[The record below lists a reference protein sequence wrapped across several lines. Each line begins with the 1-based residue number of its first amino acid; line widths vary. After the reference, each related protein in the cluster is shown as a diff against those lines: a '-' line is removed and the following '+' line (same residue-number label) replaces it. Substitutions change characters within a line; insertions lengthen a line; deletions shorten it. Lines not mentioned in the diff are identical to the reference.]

1 MTNCLV
7 VRHVLTSVSGVL
19 PDLLSFMFNEAEH
32 FKDLAG
38 GELGHGVL
46 Q

>member
-1 MTNCLV
+1 MGNCLV
-7 VRHVLTSVSGVL
+7 VRHVLTRIASVF
-19 PDLLSFMFNEAEH
+19 PDLLGFMFNEAEH

-46 Q
+46 R